1 MKELNLALEM
11 VVIYLQGI
19 WLRRRY
25 IIITAW
31 LFCPIGWLLVFNLPP
46 TFKADAKL
54 YVETRSVLDPVLA
67 GLAIRNDPSQEIE
80 LMARTLLSR
89 PNLEKIAR
97 QTDMDITATN
107 DQAYEQLIDHLKNEI
122 TLTSSG
128 RENIYNISY
137 SDPSSALALRVV
149 QETLNSFVE
158 GKIGNA
164 SADNRKAAEFL
175 DTQIKDYENRL
186 VEAENRLSNFKKEQ
200 MNRSIGSEQDYYGR
214 IEQQRQR
221 LTDARL
227 QERQLK
233 SQLDN
238 ARMQL
243 EGEEPVAFDS
253 GSAAVGG
260 FNSKFDERIR
270 QLESQLD
277 TLLIRFTENHPDV
290 IEIKNMIK
298 QLQDSRD
305 AEIAAVAQ
313 SMPQGFTGNL
323 NQNHIYQELRL
334 TVARLENELSSVRVI
349 VEDSQSKLQE
359 LEDKRAIIPDIEARF
374 AGLNRDYE
382 MTKAKYEELVSRRDS
397 IDLSVKAEQSSQ
409 EVQFRIIEPPRVP
422 IKPSGPHRVAMY
434 TGVLL
439 AGVIFGLFMAF
450 ARSQLQPVVTSALQL
465 RTITEFPVFGLVS
478 HTEKHKLVSQSR
490 KHLFYFILLSGALLS
505 GYAAFVVNELVV
517 GITAAQVWGWLT

>member
-11 VVIYLQGI
+11 IVIYLQGI

-46 TFKADAKL
+46 TYQADAKL

-97 QTDMDITATN
+97 QTDLDITATN
-107 DQAYEQLIDHLKNEI
+107 DQQYEQLIDHLKNGI

-137 SDPSSALALRVV
+137 SNPSSNLALKVV

-175 DTQIKDYENRL
+175 DVQIRDYETRL
-186 VEAENRLSNFKKEQ
+186 IEAEKRLSEFKKEQ
-200 MNRSIGSEQDYYGR
+200 MSRSIGSEQDYYGR
-214 IEQQRQR
+214 IEAERQR
-221 LTDARL
+221 FADAQL

-243 EGEEPVAFDS
+243 EGEEPVAFES
-253 GSAAVGG
+253 GSTAPTGMT
-260 FNSKFDERIR
+260 SKYDERIR
-270 QLESQLD
+270 QLEAQLD
-277 TLLIRFTENHPDV
+277 ALLIRFTENHPDV
-290 IEIKNMIK
+290 VEINNMIK
-298 QLQDSRD
+298 QLEEARN
-305 AEIAAVAQ
+305 AELSAVAQ
-313 SMPQGFTGNL
+313 SMPAGFSGSL
-323 NQNHIYQELRL
+323 NQNHVYQELRL
-334 TVARLENELSSVRVI
+334 TVARLENELTSIRVI
-349 VEDSQSKLQE
+349 VDDSRNKLAA
-359 LEDKRAIIPDIEARF
+359 LEEKRSIIPDIEAKF

-382 MTKAKYEELVSRRDS
+382 LTKAKYEELVSRRDS

-422 IKPSGPHRVAMY
+422 IKPSGPNRVVMY
-434 TGVLL
+434 TAVLIAGILFGV
-439 AGVIFGLFMAF
+439 FMAF

-478 HTEKHKLVSQSR
+478 HTEKHKLLRQNR
-490 KHLFYFILLSGALLS
+490 QHLFYFILLSGALLT
-505 GYAAFVVNELVV
+505 GYTLFMVNELVV
-517 GITAAQVWGWLT
+517 GITSTQVWGWLR